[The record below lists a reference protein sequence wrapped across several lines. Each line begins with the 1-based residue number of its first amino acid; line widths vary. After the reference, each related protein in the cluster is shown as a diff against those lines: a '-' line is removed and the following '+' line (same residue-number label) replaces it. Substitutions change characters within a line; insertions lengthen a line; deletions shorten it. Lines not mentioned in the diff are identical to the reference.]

1 MYKIIKYG
9 IVGVLLWGFTIPLW
23 GENNPPCKY
32 PPFLGKSAVI
42 PPHIIFVMDYSG
54 SMSWMPYPNDKRDG
68 RSYNLTYHDVISF
81 GGKQL
86 TYAGQFKPRM
96 YYRYN
101 TKEGYKTSVPFKTS
115 TKKITDS
122 NIKLFFNLPVNKSF
136 AIAIFQDLNDN
147 NLLDTKGSMKIPVE
161 PFGFSNNTI
170 GILGPPRYNKM
181 SFKVVSDTT
190 LIINIITDTKGY
202 LKRTK

>member
-1 MYKIIKYG
+1 MKRIATLALFLITIQAVFAQQTASVTVVVDSIVQPTGKI
-9 IVGVLLWGFTIPLW
+9 FA
-23 GENNPPCKY
+23 
-32 PPFLGKSAVI
+32 AV
-42 PPHIIFVMDYSG
+42 
-54 SMSWMPYPNDKRDG
+54 
-68 RSYNLTYHDVISF
+68 
-81 GGKQL
+81 
-86 TYAGQFKPRM
+86 
-96 YYRYN
+96 YN